1 MINELR
7 FQAGRDFE
15 FETSQKPLPNELP
28 LANNTFNRPP
38 DVGIGYEFDQVGF
51 DIGKSI
57 LLERKAMPEEFR
69 IQGEDIWTWSHGK
82 HVTKAGIDFNR
93 VNDYISNLYGE
104 NGSYSYD
111 YSWDFIAD
119 YLHTTLGV
127 GPARYKSNYYSYS
140 QGWGTPAGEIG
151 TSDYNGFV
159 TDDWRITPRLTLT
172 LGLRY
177 EYEYVP
183 SNPFQFTG
191 LKIGAVTSLAPGI
204 STSDVLTTFKPD
216 DRNNIAPRFGFA
228 YDLYGNGK
236 TYLRGGYGM
245 YYGRIINA
253 NILQSYMNNGNPDNG
268 QVYISSVKTSTTGA
282 PSFPNVPT
290 SASDLKK
297 MLTAQPARAAFVD
310 KNLQN
315 PQVHMIDLAL
325 EQRLGPQTS
334 FSVAYMGSL
343 GREFTSALNVNA
355 NPTTTKLVN
364 FTVAVPAATATT
376 GYVTYPH
383 GGLASPLPAGTV
395 IPVNVYTSNSFTSSG
410 FYQLLEL
417 RSNANSAY
425 HALAAQFRHRM
436 SHGFQLM
443 ANYTWAHALDYNPYI
458 GTGYGSYTMY
468 DPANFRAEYGNS
480 SLDVRNRAVVS
491 GVWVP
496 RVNGTRTLRLL
507 TDGWRVSPILQVQN
521 GLHFSP
527 MVSKSPSGGA
537 FATINGSG
545 GANRIAMLG
554 RNRFTAPALIQVDL
568 RISKNFYFD
577 KLGEHWRLEIL
588 GEVFNLPNHQNI
600 TKVNNTAFAA
610 SGSTTSGVGTLTFA
624 PTFGTY
630 QNSNSNLLYS
640 ERQMQLG
647 ARLHF

>member
-1 MINELR
+1 
-7 FQAGRDFE
+7 
-15 FETSQKPLPNELP
+15 
-28 LANNTFNRPP
+28 
-38 DVGIGYEFDQVGF
+38 
-51 DIGKSI
+51 
-57 LLERKAMPEEFR
+57 
-69 IQGEDIWTWSHGK
+69 
-82 HVTKAGIDFNR
+82 
-93 VNDYISNLYGE
+93 
-104 NGSYSYD
+104 
-111 YSWDFIAD
+111 
-119 YLHTTLGV
+119 
-127 GPARYKSNYYSYS
+127 
-140 QGWGTPAGEIG
+140 
-151 TSDYNGFV
+151 
-159 TDDWRITPRLTLT
+159 
-172 LGLRY
+172 
-177 EYEYVP
+177 
-183 SNPFQFTG
+183 
-191 LKIGAVTSLAPGI
+191 
-204 STSDVLTTFKPD
+204 
-216 DRNNIAPRFGFA
+216 
-228 YDLYGNGK
+228 
-236 TYLRGGYGM
+236 M

-253 NILQSYMNNGNPDNG
+253 NILQSYMNNGNPHNG
-268 QVYISSVKTSTTGA
+268 QVYISSVKAGTAGA
-282 PSFPNVPT
+282 PIFPNVPT
-290 SASDLKK
+290 SASELQN
-297 MLTAQPARAAFVD
+297 MLSAQPARAAFID
-310 KNLQN
+310 KNMQN

-355 NPTTTKLVN
+355 NPTATTLVN
-364 FTVAVPAATATT
+364 FTVSVPAATATS

-395 IPVNVYTSNSFTSSG
+395 VPVNVYTSNSFNNSG

-417 RSNANSAY
+417 KSNANSAY

-496 RVNGTRTLRLL
+496 RFNGSRTLRLL

-527 MVSKSPSGGA
+527 TISKGPTGA
-537 FATINGSG
+537 AYSTINGSG
-545 GANRIAMLG
+545 GSNRLAIVG

-577 KLGEHWRLEIL
+577 KLGEHWRFELL

-600 TKVNNTAFAA
+600 TKISTAAYSA
-610 SGSTTSGVGTLTFA
+610 SGSTTPVAGATSGVGTLTFNQN
-624 PTFGTY
+624 FGTY
-630 QNSNSNLLYS
+630 LNSNSNMMFS